1 MKELDNLK
9 SFLNIPE
16 EVEKLELGKDRI
28 DKAKVEADN
37 DRIKMLFD
45 IALEDKFVMYFKG
58 VYVDDPYDGLEF
70 KNEEEEFYYNNGK
83 SYLVFRGTTDFEVKI
98 PIPCLKMFP
107 YSKVRKV
114 AIKAIKYSN
123 AHPGLS
129 DCPLHCDE

>member
-45 IALEDKFVMYFKG
+45 IPNYLLLKNYFL
-58 VYVDDPYDGLEF
+58 YSINHF
-70 KNEEEEFYYNNGK
+70 
-83 SYLVFRGTTDFEVKI
+83 
-98 PIPCLKMFP
+98 LKM
-107 YSKVRKV
+107 YN
-114 AIKAIKYSN
+114 IY
-123 AHPGLS
+123 L
-129 DCPLHCDE
+129 